1 MSGIFD
7 LVTQALGQ
15 GTVTQL
21 SNQLGTDHSTTQR
34 AVSAA
39 LPMLFGAMA
48 NHAQT
53 DTGSQQIHTAV
64 TSKAIPPSAPEPSAQ
79 PAVSDS
85 GLLSKILGPQ
95 QSEVQNGVAKAS
107 GLDLQQAGKVL
118 MYLAPIVIGVLA
130 RKHQERP
137 KPQQQ
142 SPGQAAPAQQ
152 TGDSSGGLAGML
164 RDAMQ
169 SAQAHAGSSGGLG
182 GLLGG
187 LLS

>member
-15 GTVTQL
+15 GSVSQL
-21 SNQLGTDHSTTQR
+21 SDQLGADHGTTQS

-53 DTGSQQIHTAV
+53 DTGSQQIHNAV
-64 TSKAIPPSAPEPSAQ
+64 TSTAIPPSAPEPTSQ
-79 PAVSDS
+79 PTASDS
-85 GLLSKILGPQ
+85 GLLSKILGSQ
-95 QSEVQNGVAKAS
+95 QTQVQNGVAQAS
-107 GLDLQQAGKVL
+107 GLDMHQAGKVL

-130 RKHQERP
+130 RKHQEE
-137 KPQQQ
+137 PQQQ
-142 SPGQAAPAQQ
+142 AQSQAGQQ
-152 TGDSSGGLAGML
+152 TGSSGGGLAGML
-164 RDAMQ
+164 REATQ
-169 SAQAHAGSSGGLG
+169 SAQAHSGSSGGLG